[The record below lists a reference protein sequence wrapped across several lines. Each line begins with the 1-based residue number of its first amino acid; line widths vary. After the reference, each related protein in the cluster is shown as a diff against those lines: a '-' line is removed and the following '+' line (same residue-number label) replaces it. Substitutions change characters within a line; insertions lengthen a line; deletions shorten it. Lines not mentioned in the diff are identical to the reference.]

1 MYHLVG
7 KDGKK
12 YLSSEKGTIGGH
24 RKLKIYGRLDCP
36 SALRHIQN
44 GSYVNHRVFLADE
57 LTAIQAGYRPCAV
70 CMKEH
75 YKQWK
80 EGKLMLYALEA
91 KLLLNETSICQVTLG
106 NDTTKELL
114 KKQIQTLEIKEKIQD
129 GLEDWKISID
139 GQFCLIHLLAEKS
152 QWGYTIIWDY
162 ENDEVINEVQ
172 TPYVIASKI
181 ANGQL
186 IQLYLLQYW
195 GHDHDLEYSIMP
207 VREQSTNLQV
217 RRVLDTDEII
227 EMKDIDDCD
236 IQVKNG
242 KIMFRVGNQTWKK
255 R

>member
-1 MYHLVG
+1 M
-7 KDGKK
+7 
-12 YLSSEKGTIGGH
+12 
-24 RKLKIYGRLDCP
+24 
-36 SALRHIQN
+36 
-44 GSYVNHRVFLADE
+44 FLADE

-172 TPYVIASKI
+172 TSYVIASKI
-181 ANGQL
+181 VNGQL